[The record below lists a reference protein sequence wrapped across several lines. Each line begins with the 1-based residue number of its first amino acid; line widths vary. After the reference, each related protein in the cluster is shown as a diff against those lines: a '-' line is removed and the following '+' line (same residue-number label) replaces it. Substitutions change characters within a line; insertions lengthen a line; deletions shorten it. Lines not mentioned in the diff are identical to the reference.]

1 LLNGI
6 ATVGRIQFDREHPIL
21 EKIFPLTDYRIQGLI
36 APVVS
41 QPVFAIRTRP
51 KKIYRLSDLAE
62 SGNTDQRRVDY
73 VFSSITHRTR
83 ARHARLVSPRSRSG
97 LLFLPPDSGI
107 AYFP

>member
-73 VFSSITHRTR
+73 VFSSITHRTP
-83 ARHARLVSPRSRSG
+83 SETCS
-97 LLFLPPDSGI
+97 FGI
-107 AYFP
+107 ASVPIRTSLLTAR